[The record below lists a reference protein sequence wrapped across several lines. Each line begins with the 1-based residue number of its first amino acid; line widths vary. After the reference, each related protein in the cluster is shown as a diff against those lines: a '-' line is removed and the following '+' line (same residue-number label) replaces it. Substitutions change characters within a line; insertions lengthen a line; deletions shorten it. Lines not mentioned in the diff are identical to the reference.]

1 MGFKRLVVTRSP
13 PLVWFGALCFA
24 GMVALENSVTRG
36 YEFTFGT
43 AKFYIVGYVVFGL
56 CVVRGLV
63 GAWFKELWI
72 NRDAKLLK
80 TCDREIVPFQNVGAL
95 SLTPTELKA
104 GDVTLYRGATAQLHE
119 RHDALAAVLGRGRLQ
134 LYTLR
139 RLAHHTIVPFA
150 LIGLG
155 GIAAVI
161 GTTYRFIVL
170 DGVHE
175 IEYKLIEAGALV
187 VSIAILRYALVGSK
201 SEAQLRV
208 DPIAGVIQLDD
219 GKVMR
224 FDELGEVTLFNDKRG
239 DAYLR
244 AANVIRN
251 LYWSYRNAHTV
262 LRYNALRTAMLQH
275 ELRRALEAPVVE
287 GDAFRGVDIKH
298 EVERIAGDS
307 PHKRAALEA
316 LTKDPDPTIAARAR
330 SLL

>member
-1 MGFKRLVVTRSP
+1 VAFKRLVVTRSQ
-13 PLVWFGALCFA
+13 PLVWLGALGFA
-24 GMVALENSVTRG
+24 GVVALENSVVRG
-36 YEFTFGT
+36 DMNFGT
-43 AKFYIVGYVVFGL
+43 SDFYIFWYAVFAL

-63 GAWFKELWI
+63 GAWFGELKI
-72 NRDAKLLK
+72 DRDARMIRTADGHDVSFETLGPLA
-80 TCDREIVPFQNVGAL
+80 VN
-95 SLTPTELKA
+95 PTELVA
-104 GDVTLYRGATAQLHE
+104 GSVTLYRGATAELHE

-150 LIGLG
+150 LLGLG
-155 GIAAVI
+155 GIVAVI

-201 SEAQLRV
+201 SEHQLRV

-224 FDELGEVTLFNDKRG
+224 FDELGEVTLYKDKRG

-244 AANVIRN
+244 AANVMRN
-251 LYWSYRNAHTV
+251 LYWSYRNSHTE
-262 LRYNALRTAMLQH
+262 LRYAALRTAMLQH

-298 EVERIAGDS
+298 EASRIAGDS

-316 LTKDPDPTIAARAR
+316 LTKDPDPTIADRAR